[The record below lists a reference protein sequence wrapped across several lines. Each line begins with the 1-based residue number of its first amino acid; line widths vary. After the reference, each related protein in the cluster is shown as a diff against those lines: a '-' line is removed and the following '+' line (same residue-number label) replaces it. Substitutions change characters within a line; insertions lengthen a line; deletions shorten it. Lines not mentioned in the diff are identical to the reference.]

1 MGKEKTITKK
11 IYQER
16 LDLARKSHMKTLLH
30 WDHTIKLWKYWSNIQ
45 WVLVGIYFILGI
57 YFGSVFF

>member
-1 MGKEKTITKK
+1 MEKTITITKK

-16 LDLARKSHMKTLLH
+16 LDLAIKRQRETLLH
-30 WDHTIKLWKYWSNIQ
+30 WDHTLKTWKYWSNIQ
-45 WVLVGIYFILGI
+45 WVLLGIYFILGI